1 MKIDT
6 VLILS
11 GIVLSLGSAG
21 GVEHLPPTATLGD
34 FAMVIGMGLIGALCV
49 YMGTLCRN
57 PHA

>member
-11 GIVLSLGSAG
+11 GIILALGSAG
-21 GVEHLPPTATLGD
+21 GVESLPPGATLSD
-34 FAMVIGMGLIGALCV
+34 FAMVTGVGLIGALCI